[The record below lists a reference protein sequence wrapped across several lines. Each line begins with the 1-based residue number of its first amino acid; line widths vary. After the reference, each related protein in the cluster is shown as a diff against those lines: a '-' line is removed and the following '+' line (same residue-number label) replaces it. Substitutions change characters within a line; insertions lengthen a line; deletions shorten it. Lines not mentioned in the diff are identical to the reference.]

1 MASVYMRRRKRRRQH
16 RRNLQQPRRT
26 TRAFHLE
33 PLEQRVVLTGF
44 TAYNGIEASALTD
57 PSTTFYTDIPGRDA
71 AGPLRD
77 VVIGRETTALLTTSQ
92 TGVVF
97 DSNGSNP
104 AAGTDAYEIFGGFV
118 DFSVGTQRSYEIEPN
133 AAYQYTFEN
142 LDSGATYQFAGTVI
156 RGNNAYTDRW
166 TLVELEGADSFTAAH
181 SSGTGVVTN
190 GLQPNQV
197 AIWAG
202 DNSTQGYVAQWKDIT
217 PGDDGVF
224 HVVST
229 QYRGAIPTSIDAGGV
244 ADASKSYALTGIRL
258 IEDTPSGP
266 PAVENVP
273 AENILAFEAQ
283 IGGQILTTG
292 GQVPNVQIF
301 YGTTDGGTDAGA
313 WDNIVDLGGH
323 ASSFDTIIDGLSQAT
338 QYYYRAFAENS
349 LGSGWSPAT
358 SSFTTLTA
366 APPVIVNQPAANVGA
381 FSATLNGQVTDT
393 GNDVPIVTIYY
404 GDNDAGTNGG
414 AWDHAIGIGVKD
426 GQFAWPIT
434 GLEPL
439 TTYYFTT
446 FAQNAIGNRWA
457 APSLSFTTTDTPP
470 VRITEFMADN
480 TALTTRTRATPNDA
494 FVGDPTTPD
503 WLEIE
508 NPTAAGV
515 DLGGFYLTD
524 DLGQPQKWPIPPGTV
539 IEPGG
544 YLLLFASGQD
554 ITDPRLDEQGALH
567 TNFQL
572 NNSGGDD
579 LALTDADGTVVF
591 AYENIPVQSE
601 DVSYGIDVVGDE
613 RFYPLPTP
621 GDNNANDTPK
631 APVFSQP
638 SQTFNGS
645 LTVEL
650 TSAFPTDTIRYTLDE
665 SVPTASSALYGGP
678 ISLTTTTQI
687 RAVAIGANGKLSTRA
702 SQTYVALN
710 SNLLDNS
717 SNLPIVIVDT
727 LGGSI
732 GSSSFANAFF
742 GVIEPE
748 ENGRTR
754 LTDEFTTETRGGIH
768 IRGSSSAGF
777 AKKQYRVEFWDE
789 SNEDRKLELLGMP
802 AEADWIFYGPSQYD
816 RVLISNPLMFDLSN
830 QIGSYAVRTKWVEMY
845 LNSGGDVSE
854 SDYVGVYAIMEVVEQ
869 GDDRVDVGELTTGA
883 GGQPVTGGF
892 VWKNDRGS
900 AYVDPDNPT
909 SAQRSYIDGWIN
921 SLQNAAAGPHP
932 DGSTEGYEAY
942 ADVDSF
948 IDHNILNLLA
958 MNVDALRLSS
968 FYSKSPDGKLNAGP
982 IWDFDRSLDS
992 TDGRDNNPSTWYGSG
1007 DSTNFFND
1015 SDRVMSWWPDMFDDP
1030 DFVQRYI
1037 DRWYELR
1044 QNELSNEN
1052 LFETI
1057 DKHAAEINEAA
1068 ARDYSRWSGSR
1079 YGNFA
1084 GEISHL
1090 KSWLSSRVSWIDS
1103 QWLDPPT
1110 PSTTFPAV
1118 SPGTKVTLSTSAG
1131 QVYYTLDGS
1140 DPRGE
1145 NGAIRPEAQLVPS
1158 SGIEI
1163 GDVTRITARV
1173 YRANHGSTS
1182 GGYAPTGDD
1191 WSPLLNQTYFTTAP
1205 ASATSLAI
1213 VEINYHPH
1221 EPTAAEQAAGFTDG
1235 DDFEYLE
1242 LMNFGQ
1248 EPIALTGVQLVET
1261 VIDGQSEGVEFDFA
1275 DSQYKLLDP
1284 GERIL
1289 LVENTDAFQFR
1300 YGAEMPVAG
1309 QWSGRL
1315 SNGGE
1320 TLAVIGFD
1328 GRTIQQIAYSDGQG
1342 WPDRADGNGSSLELV
1357 DPSGDSNDPDNW
1369 RSSVAYGGSPG
1380 MQGRPRDM
1388 RVIINEILANSN
1400 PPLTDSIELANTTST
1415 NVDLGGWFLSDSTS
1429 DYFKYEI
1436 PAGTILPAGGYL
1448 VLDEQDFNA
1457 SGGQAPDDFSL
1468 SSFGD
1473 DVTLL
1478 GQDAD
1483 GLYFVD
1489 RVDFGATLPNVALG
1503 RLPDAVDGSGIVPL
1517 ESTTLGAPNTHHRV
1531 GELIISEVHYNPDGA
1546 DAGLEFLELYNR
1558 TAAPLDLS
1566 EWRINRA
1573 VDFSLPAVTLAA
1585 GKTVVL
1591 VPFAPTD
1598 VIAAA
1603 RFRATFGIGVDV
1615 TLLGPWQATDAL
1627 DDGGERIDLERRNA
1641 EIEPGAEEAEYVLI
1655 DQVRYDD
1662 EEGWPVTAD
1671 GDGDSLQ
1678 RTSADAFGNLAENWI
1693 AALPSPGR
1701 VDFAPLP
1708 SGDLDGDG
1716 DVDADDIDALFNAI
1730 DSGLADDVYDLDRSG
1745 AVDDDDV
1752 TYLVEA
1758 IIGTFRGDA
1767 NLDYRVDAADLNAVA
1782 IQWRDTGTSWASGDF
1797 TGDGQTDAAD
1807 LNVLA
1812 LNWRNVVAAAAA
1824 TPGARMPRAPL
1835 AAKVR
1840 PPIMVSTETARHET
1854 GPPRHLD
1861 SIADL
1866 QSPSPDFVRR
1876 PVMMRH
1882 LARHDW
1888 SNRQFQR
1895 TISHTGQEEVKDR
1908 LRTIDALFSDL
1919 KDHRY

>member
-1 MASVYMRRRKRRRQH
+1 MASAFLRRHRRRRQL
-16 RRNLQQPRRT
+16 RQQRQN
-26 TRAFHLE
+26 TRAFRIE
-33 PLEQRVVLTGF
+33 PLERRVVLTGF

-57 PSTTFYTDIPGRDA
+57 PNTTFYGDLPGRDA

-77 VVIGRETTALLTTSQ
+77 VITGAETSALLTTSQ

-97 DSNGSNP
+97 DTKGSNP
-104 AAGTDAYEIFGGFV
+104 PAGTDAYAIFDGFV
-118 DFSVGTQRSYEIEPN
+118 DFAVGDQRSYEIEPG

-190 GLQPNQV
+190 GLQSNQV

-202 DNSTQGYVAQWKDIT
+202 DNSTQGYVAQWTDIT
-217 PGDDGVF
+217 PGDDGAF

-229 QYRGAIPTSIDAGGV
+229 QYRGTIPTSIDSGGV
-244 ADASKSYALTGIRL
+244 ADASKSYAITGIRL

-266 PAVENVP
+266 PAVENSP
-273 AENILAFEAQ
+273 AVNIFAFAAQ
-283 IGGQILTTG
+283 VGGRIITTG

-301 YGTTDGGTDAGA
+301 YGTTDGGTNAGV
-313 WDNIVDLGGH
+313 WDDVVDLGGH
-323 ASSFDTIIDGLSQAT
+323 ATSFETVIDGLSQDT

-349 LGSGWSPAT
+349 LGSAWSPAT

-366 APPVIVNQPAANVGA
+366 AAPAIINQPATNVGA
-381 FSATLNGQVTDT
+381 FSATLSGEVTDT
-393 GNDVPIVTIYY
+393 GNDIPIVTVYY
-404 GDNDAGTNGG
+404 GDHDAGTNGA
-414 AWDHAIGIGVKD
+414 AWDRAIDIGVAD
-426 GQFAWPIT
+426 GQIVWPIT

-457 APSLSFTTTDTPP
+457 TPSLTFTTTDTPP
-470 VRITEFMADN
+470 VRITEFVADN
-480 TALTTRTRATPNDA
+480 TALTTRTRATSNDA
-494 FVGDPTTPD
+494 FVGDQTTPD
-503 WLEIE
+503 WLEVE

-515 DLGGFYLTD
+515 DLGGLFLTD
-524 DLGQPQKWPIPPGTV
+524 DLDLPKKWSIPPGTV

-544 YLLLFASGQD
+544 YLLFFASGKD

-572 NNSGGDD
+572 DNAGGDD

-591 AYENIPVQSE
+591 AFADIPVQSE

-621 GDNNANDTPK
+621 GENNANDTPR
-631 APVFSQP
+631 APVFSQR
-638 SQTFNGS
+638 SQTFSGS
-645 LTVEL
+645 LTVAL
-650 TSAFPTDTIRYTLDE
+650 TSAFPTDTIRYTLNE
-665 SVPTASSALYGGP
+665 SVPTASSTLYTGP
-678 ISLTTTTQI
+678 ITLTTTTQI
-687 RAVAIGANGKLSTRA
+687 RAVAIGANGKLSTRT
-702 SQTYVALN
+702 SQTYIALN
-710 SNLLDNS
+710 SNLLDNTT
-717 SNLPIVIVDT
+717 NLPIVIVDT

-732 GSSSFANAFF
+732 GRSSFANAFF
-742 GVIEPE
+742 GVIEPPVE
-748 ENGRTR
+748 GRTR

-789 SNEDRKLELLGMP
+789 SNEDRKLDLLGMP
-802 AEADWIFYGPSQYD
+802 DEADWIFYGPSQYD

-830 QIGSYAVRTKWVEMY
+830 QIGSYAVRTQWVEMY
-845 LNSGGDVSE
+845 LNSGGTVSE
-854 SDYVGVYAIMEVVEQ
+854 SDYVGVYAIMEVIEQ
-869 GDDRVDVGELTTGA
+869 GDDRVDVEELTSGA

-921 SLQNAAAGPHP
+921 RLENAAAGPRP
-932 DGSTEGYEAY
+932 NGSFQGYEAY

-968 FYSKSPDGKLNAGP
+968 FYSKSADGKLDAGP

-992 TDGRDNNPSTWYGSG
+992 TDGRDNNPRSWYGTG

-1044 QNELSNEN
+1044 QHELSNEN
-1052 LFETI
+1052 LFDTI
-1057 DKHAAEINEAA
+1057 DKHAAEISEAA

-1090 KSWLSSRVSWIDS
+1090 KTWLSSRVSWIDS
-1103 QWLDPPT
+1103 QWLAPPT
-1110 PSTTFPAV
+1110 PSTTYPAV
-1118 SPGTKVTLSTSAG
+1118 SAGTKVTLSTSLG
-1131 QVYYTLDGS
+1131 QIYYTLDGS

-1145 NGAIRPEAQLVPS
+1145 NGAIRPEAQLAPN

-1173 YRANHGSTS
+1173 YRASHGSTS

-1191 WSPLLNQTYFTTAP
+1191 WSPRFDQTYFTTAP

-1221 EPTAAEQAAGFTDG
+1221 DPTAAEQAAGFSDS
-1235 DDFEYLE
+1235 DDFEYIE
-1242 LMNFGQ
+1242 LMNFSD

-1261 VIDGQSEGVEFDFA
+1261 VIDGQSEGIEFDFD
-1275 DSQYKLLDP
+1275 DSQYSLLDP
-1284 GERIL
+1284 GQRIL
-1289 LVENTDAFQFR
+1289 LVEDTDAFQFR
-1300 YGAEMPVAG
+1300 YSAAAPVAG
-1309 QWSGRL
+1309 QWNGKL
-1315 SNGGE
+1315 GNGGE
-1320 TLAVIGFD
+1320 TLTVVGFD
-1328 GRTIQQIAYSDGQG
+1328 GSTIQQIAYSDNRG
-1342 WPDRADGNGSSLELV
+1342 WPDRADGNGSSLEAI
-1357 DPSGDSNDPDNW
+1357 DPARDGNDPDNW
-1369 RSSVAYGGSPG
+1369 QSSADYGGSPG
-1380 MQGRPRDM
+1380 AESRPRDT
-1388 RVIINEILANSN
+1388 RVVINEILANSN
-1400 PPLTDSIELANTTST
+1400 PPLVDSIELANTTLT

-1429 DYFKYEI
+1429 NYFKFEL

-1448 VLDEQDFNA
+1448 VFDEQDFNA

-1473 DVTLL
+1473 DLTLL
-1478 GQDAD
+1478 GQDAA
-1483 GLYFVD
+1483 GPYFVD
-1489 RVDFGATLPNVALG
+1489 RVDFGATLPNVPLG
-1503 RLPDAVDGSGIVPL
+1503 RLPDAVDGGGFVPL
-1517 ESTTLGAPNTHHRV
+1517 ETSTLGSPNTQHRV

-1546 DAGLEFLELYNR
+1546 DAGLEFIELYNQ

-1573 VDFSLPAVTLAA
+1573 VDFSLPGVTLGA
-1585 GKTVVL
+1585 GKTVVA
-1591 VPFAPTD
+1591 VSFDPTD

-1603 RFRATFGIGVDV
+1603 TFRSTYGVGVNV
-1615 TLLGPWQATDAL
+1615 TLLGPWQETDAL

-1662 EEGWPVTAD
+1662 EDGWPVTSD
-1671 GDGDSLQ
+1671 GSGDSLQ
-1678 RTSADAFGNLAENWI
+1678 RTSASAFGNLAENWI
-1693 AALPSPGR
+1693 AALPSPGS
-1701 VDFAPLP
+1701 VNFAPIP
-1708 SGDLDGDG
+1708 SGDFDTDG
-1716 DVDADDIDALFNAI
+1716 DVDADDIDALFSAI
-1730 DSGLADDVYDLDRSG
+1730 NSGLSADVYDLDDSG
-1745 AVDDDDV
+1745 AVDFDDV
-1752 TYLVEA
+1752 THLVEG
-1758 IIGTFRGDA
+1758 IIGTSLGDA
-1767 NLDYRVDAADLNAVA
+1767 NLDHRVDAADLNVVG
-1782 IQWRDTGTSWASGDF
+1782 IHWRDTETTWASGDF
-1797 TGDGQTDAAD
+1797 TGDGNTDATD

-1812 LNWRNVVAAAAA
+1812 LNWRTDVAGVAA
-1824 TPGARMPRAPL
+1824 PVARIPRAPL
-1835 AAKVR
+1835 AAAAGQSVVE
-1840 PPIMVSTETARHET
+1840 PVDEENGQTAGEAGATHHAAKAT
-1854 GPPRHLD
+1854 
-1861 SIADL
+1861 AD
-1866 QSPSPDFVRR
+1866 QS
-1876 PVMMRH
+1876 
-1882 LARHDW
+1882 
-1888 SNRQFQR
+1888 
-1895 TISHTGQEEVKDR
+1895 
-1908 LRTIDALFSDL
+1908 TIDSTPLQQRNRIRRSQRMFSIQRHSIEHATNRHKRSQELVDIVFAQVSL
-1919 KDHRY
+1919 VLRR